1 MCRGTRS
8 LFLFLALALLTLAR
22 SHPNA
27 ATHRSLSLR
36 NLLTSISLPHLVSWF
51 YGGERQVRNTYGG
64 PITGYVKPSTR
75 LPGSIMSKV
84 SEYMDKAKANIWKS
98 SSSFT
103 FNIRHLAR

>member
-1 MCRGTRS
+1 MRS

-27 ATHRSLSLR
+27 ATHRSL
-36 NLLTSISLPHLVSWF
+36 SISLPHLVSWF

-103 FNIRHLAR
+103 FNIRHLAHVET